1 MTDLPRLILASADPD
16 ERADLRAL
24 LADAPVE
31 CLDPGTPPDSPPG
44 GDYAARAT
52 HRARAAAEAAGEMA
66 IALCAGLEVYPMDLQ
81 PGALTET
88 FHAGLSGEERCGA
101 LLARL
106 ASAPPGQRIA
116 VGRAAAALATPG
128 EADVAVSVS
137 IIECEIPAEPRGD
150 GGYGLDAVTQ
160 ILNGQTLAE
169 LDDADRAR
177 LGHRGKAVTP
187 LLKRLG

>member
-1 MTDLPRLILASADPD
+1 MTDKPRLILASADPN
-16 ERADLRAL
+16 ERSDLRAF

-31 CLDPGTPPDSPPG
+31 CVDPETPPDEPRG
-44 GDYAARAT
+44 GDYTARAT
-52 HRARAAAEAAGEMA
+52 HRARTTAEATGEMA

-88 FHAGLSGEERCGA
+88 FHAGLPDEERCAA
-101 LLARL
+101 LLQRL
-106 ASAPPGQRIA
+106 AQTPVGQRIT

-128 EADVAVSVS
+128 DPNVAVSVS
-137 IIECEIPAEPRGD
+137 IIECEIPMEPRGE

-169 LDDADRAR
+169 LDDADRER
-177 LGHRGKAVTP
+177 LGHRGKAVKP
-187 LLKRLG
+187 LLKRLD

>member
-1 MTDLPRLILASADPD
+1 MTCPASSSPPPTPTSAPTC
-16 ERADLRAL
+16 RAF

-31 CLDPGTPPDSPPG
+31 CVDPETPPESPRG

-52 HRARAAAEAAGEMA
+52 ARARACAEATGEMA

-88 FHAGLSGEERCGA
+88 FHPGLSDEERCQA

-106 ASAPPGQRIA
+106 AQTPIGQRIT

-128 EADVAVSVS
+128 DPNVAVSVA
-137 IIECEIPAEPRGD
+137 IIECEIPMEPRGE

-160 ILNGQTLAE
+160 ILNGKTLAE
-169 LDDADRAR
+169 LDDDDRAR
-177 LGHRGKAVTP
+177 LGHRGKAVKP